1 MDLVFEIQKTNCGI
15 RTRILKVP
23 GVNFQAK
30 WTNLTFFAQICS
42 KRNLKLEIHK
52 TKMKHKTEMSWV
64 EVGTRFS
71 NTLRR
76 TLFLNDA
83 TALLHDKMYR
93 YILHKSYLIMLH

>member
-1 MDLVFEIQKTNCGI
+1 MQYFGSNIVE
-15 RTRILKVP
+15 
-23 GVNFQAK
+23 GVAER
-30 WTNLTFFAQICS
+30 WVEA
-42 KRNLKLEIHK
+42 
-52 TKMKHKTEMSWV
+52 EMSWV